1 MKLKLIVAA
10 AFLAALPLTA
20 QAQGV
25 PAGAAYGFHEG
36 NRMAGPVGAVVGTV
50 VGGVTGGINGVLG
63 VQPYAAPKRRVRSR
77 SCTATTRGTSAT
89 TRAVIAATAKAMT
102 CVSNARPQRRAF
114 SFQPDST

>member
-10 AFLAALPLTA
+10 ACLTALPFAA

-25 PAGAAYGFHEG
+25 PEGAAYGFHEG

-63 VQPYAAPKRRVRSR
+63 VQPYAEAEP
-77 SCTATTRGTSAT
+77 
-89 TRAVIAATAKAMT
+89 
-102 CVSNARPQRRAF
+102 ARPVRVSYHHHVRHYHHVRHHHVVHHHH
-114 SFQPDST
+114 D

>member
-10 AFLAALPLTA
+10 ACFAALPLSA

-50 VGGVTGGINGVLG
+50 VGGVTGGINGVFG
-63 VQPYAAPKRRVRSR
+63 VDP
-77 SCTATTRGTSAT
+77 
-89 TRAVIAATAKAMT
+89 RAEE
-102 CVSNARPQRRAF
+102 ARPQPVVYRHHTRHIRRHHRHRR
-114 SFQPDST
+114 